1 MLYMVVESYKPGAA
15 PEIYRRAR
23 ERGRQLPDG
32 LEYIESWVDLTFT
45 KCFQLMH
52 ADDTTLFARWIDQW
66 KDLVS
71 FEVIPVQT
79 SAQASATFK
88 A

>member
-23 ERGRQLPDG
+23 ERGRLLPAG
-32 LEYIESWVDLTFT
+32 LEYIESWVDLKVT
-45 KCFQLMH
+45 KCFQLMRT
-52 ADDTTLFARWIDQW
+52 DDARLFDRWIDQW
-66 KDLVS
+66 SDLVS

-79 SAQASATFK
+79 SAQVRE
-88 A
+88 